1 MIKLPVL
8 LLLAAIGHAV
18 PAQTPVTV
26 EQFEKLLAT
35 LHNQRDAK
43 AARQLAGLELTERAS
58 SPRLARWQTDF
69 KGERTRQVLT
79 AVADRSAFLQLP
91 AADLPAAATP
101 DLPTQRKIMSLTIDY
116 VNRTLHKLPN
126 FFALR
131 TTIRFEVGTAAQ
143 LLLQKQAQLDALNDS
158 LNNSWNE
165 HRALGAEN
173 QAGSKGPRLFFAGT
187 FDKLVTYR
195 DGEEVE
201 DSPSRGKKHSKPLP
215 PGLTTNGEFG
225 PILYVVLGDAA
236 RGKVEWDHWEQ
247 GADGHLAVFRY
258 QVPEEISRYGIVS
271 AANDKH
277 EYPAYHGEI
286 AVDPESGAILRITI
300 ESEPTRSRSV
310 SESGILVEY
319 GPVVIGGS
327 TYICPVRGVAIS
339 KVPTGRAQLNSTT
352 TLAPLL
358 TELNDVSFTSY
369 HLFRSEVRIL
379 P

>member
-1 MIKLPVL
+1 MTKLPVL
-8 LLLAAIGHAV
+8 LLLAAIGRATS
-18 PAQTPVTV
+18 AQTPVTV
-26 EQFEKLLAT
+26 DQFEKLLAT
-35 LHNQRDAK
+35 LRDQRDGK
-43 AARQLAGLELTERAS
+43 AAKQLAGLELTERAS
-58 SPRLARWQTDF
+58 SPRLARWETDF
-69 KGERTRQVLT
+69 KGEHTRQVLT
-79 AVADRSAFLQLP
+79 AVADRSAFLSLP
-91 AADLPAAATP
+91 AAELPSAANP
-101 DLPTQRKIMSLTIDY
+101 DLASQRKMMSLTLDY

-143 LLLQKQAQLDALNDS
+143 LHLQKQAQLDVLNDS

-165 HRALGAEN
+165 HRSQELGSR
-173 QAGSKGPRLFFAGT
+173 AGSKGAQLYFEGT
-187 FDKLVTYR
+187 FNRLETYR
-195 DGEEVE
+195 DGQEVA
-201 DSPSRGKKHSKPLP
+201 DSPSQGGKRSKPPP

-247 GADGHLAVFRY
+247 GVSGLLAVFRY
-258 QVPEEISRYGIVS
+258 RVPREISRYGIVS
-271 AANDKH
+271 AVDGRR
-277 EYPAYHGEI
+277 EFPAYRGEI

-300 ESEPTRSRSV
+300 ESQAPPSNSV
-310 SESGILVEY
+310 SESDILVEY

-339 KVPTGRAQLNSTT
+339 KEPTGRAEGSTT
-352 TLAPLL
+352 TAPAPLL
-358 TELNDVSFTSY
+358 TEVNDVSFSGY